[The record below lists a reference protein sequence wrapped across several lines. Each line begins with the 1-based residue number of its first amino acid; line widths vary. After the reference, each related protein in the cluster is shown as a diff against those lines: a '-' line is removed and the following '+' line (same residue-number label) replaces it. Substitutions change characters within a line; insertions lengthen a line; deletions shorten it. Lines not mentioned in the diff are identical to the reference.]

1 MAFTS
6 KYLPVSKHRYFRFFA
21 SDGDPIAHWGIAAGT
36 MDEQF
41 DPSCA
46 FILDQ
51 IHIHLSTVHVSVV
64 SFYVILSNHIDSA
77 YNEVLISQA
86 MLGLKDVLYQAD
98 PDRVF
103 WAGDTLSIGM
113 VMSAMNTF
121 GLTISGWAVT
131 QERG

>member
-1 MAFTS
+1 MAFTP

-21 SDGDPIAHWGIAAGT
+21 SDGNPAAAWDET

-51 IHIHLSTVHVSVV
+51 IRIHLSTVHVSIV
-64 SFYVILSNHIDSA
+64 SFYVIVSNHIDSA

-86 MLGLKDVLYQAD
+86 MLGIKDVVYQAD
-98 PDRVF
+98 PPRTF
-103 WAGDTLSIGM
+103 WQGDTFSIGM
-113 VMSAMNTF
+113 AMSLANTF

-131 QERG
+131 QEKG

>member
-6 KYLPVSKHRYFRFFA
+6 KYLPVSRHRYFRFFA
-21 SDGDPIAHWGIAAGT
+21 SDGNPAAAWNDT
-36 MDEQF
+36 LDEQF

-51 IHIHLSTVHVSVV
+51 IQIHLSTVHVSVV

-86 MLGLKDVLYQAD
+86 MLGVKDVVYQAD

-113 VMSAMNTF
+113 VMSALNTF
-121 GLTISGWAVT
+121 GLMVSGWAVT
-131 QERG
+131 QEVG

>member
-1 MAFTS
+1 MTFTA

-21 SDGDPIAHWGIAAGT
+21 SDGNPIADWDDT

-51 IHIHLSTVHVSVV
+51 IQIHLSTIHASVV

-86 MLGLKDVLYQAD
+86 MLGVKDVVYQAD

-113 VMSAMNTF
+113 VMSALNTF
-121 GLTISGWAVT
+121 GLMVSGWAVT
-131 QERG
+131 QEVG